1 MDVRVATLPG
11 GSVQLGFNR
20 GDAYPI
26 EAIELAMI
34 PQTFNASSLRL
45 PPTMLPILT
54 GFELTYADAQGKT
67 ADHHVR
73 NLLVDVGLKPDG
85 AWYEELS
92 PSTGTSRYGVELL
105 IRVGMRDNSPSG
117 SAPDDP
123 FVATIS
129 ASALCIF
136 ESSSLPVH
144 P

>member
-1 MDVRVATLPG
+1 MDVRVATLPA
-11 GSVQLGFNR
+11 GSVQLRFDR

-26 EAIELAMI
+26 DAIELAMI
-34 PQTFNASSLRL
+34 PQTFNAPMH

-54 GFELTYADAQGKT
+54 GFDLTYADAHGKP

-73 NLLVDVGLKPDG
+73 NLLVDVDLKPGG
-85 AWYEELS
+85 AWYEESS
-92 PSTGTSRYGVELL
+92 PSTGTYRYGVELR

-117 SAPDDP
+117 PAPDDP

-136 ESSSLPVH
+136 ETGSILVH